1 MQFALGGP
9 GGGVWTVRVVE
20 RVLAVER
27 LAAERDAARCTIRA
41 TAEDYLR
48 IVNGELSGPDAF
60 TGGQLV
66 LDGDLNQAA
75 ALATLGLM

>member
-1 MQFALGGP
+1 
-9 GGGVWTVRVVE
+9 VRVTE
-20 RVLAVER
+20 SVLEVER
-27 LAAERDAARCTIRA
+27 LEGEGGDARCTIRA

-60 TGGQLV
+60 TAQKLA